1 VDNHPPY
8 NDKLTTQRDIALP
21 HAMAMQPPRILLV
34 DDSATDRELAGLVL
48 ARELPGVEILT
59 AGDAMSFAE
68 RLARGGFDAAV
79 TERRLAWSDG
89 LQVAATIRRVYPGC
103 PILLFSS
110 AQDALLEGQRAGL
123 DDVLPKDSSGYLRLP
138 GALQRCLERRGDAG
152 SAEVLLGSLPVGVL
166 ALDRDGNI
174 LRTNPEA
181 VRLLG
186 AGSSEALVGDSLG
199 RRLEPAVRDTLS
211 RALAGDGILRGE
223 EVRLQRLDGGTGWAR
238 LGLSPLPGTR
248 GQYQATL
255 EDIGSYKH
263 REQEL
268 ARETSELGR
277 ANTELERFA
286 YVASHDLQQPLGL
299 ITRYTRLFLERFGK
313 GLDEEGQRYLE
324 HVLDSGSRLQ
334 DLVDDLLAYARI
346 GTQGRPFEP
355 LDFGAAVDEAAAN
368 LEAEMSAGDVG
379 LSRDELPTLNADRG
393 QVVQLFQNLIGN
405 AVKFRSTEPLRIRI
419 GAERQEDDWLFAVQD
434 NGIGIEP
441 EHSERIFGMFQRLHT
456 GEEYPGTGIGLAICK
471 SIVERHGGRIWVESR
486 PGAGSTFYFT
496 IPAQA

>member
-1 VDNHPPY
+1 
-8 NDKLTTQRDIALP
+8 
-21 HAMAMQPPRILLV
+21 MAMQPPRILLV
-34 DDSATDRELAGLVL
+34 DDSATDRELAGIVL
-48 ARELPGVEILT
+48 ARELPGAEILA

-103 PILLFSS
+103 PVLLFSS

-186 AGSSEALVGDSLG
+186 AGNSEALVGDDLG
-199 RRLEPAVRDTLS
+199 QRLDPAVRDTLS
-211 RALAGDGILRGE
+211 RALAGDGVLRGE
-223 EVRLQRLDGGTGWAR
+223 EVRLQRLDGGMGWAR

-255 EDIGSYKH
+255 EDIGSYKR

-299 ITRYTRLFLERFGK
+299 ITRYARLFLERFGT
-313 GLDEEGQRYLE
+313 GLEEEGQRYLE

-346 GTQGRPFEP
+346 GTQGRPFEA

-368 LEAEMSAGDVG
+368 LEAEITAGEVG

-419 GAERQEDDWLFAVQD
+419 SAERQGDDWRFAVQD